1 MGDAAEICRIG
12 RGLRVSIL
20 RGGGELFIADN
31 QSRVHIF
38 VMVARET
45 LGEGQ
50 LLNLSILHFQSKIL
64 TVNEPNTQEA
74 SRQVRLVN
82 RFLRS
87 SYA

>member
-20 RGGGELFIADN
+20 RGGGELSIVDN

-74 SRQVRLVN
+74 SRQVHLMD
-82 RFLRS
+82 RFLRLS
-87 SYA
+87 HT